1 MAIKNGKIAR
11 ALDVQWVINATKPFE
26 IDPAII
32 PVVVTSKDY
41 PTAEERRTRLNVKVP
56 SKKHRAFI
64 YDKIT
69 GRFLVGASSTYEL
82 VDKIRNG
89 WKYTGPKKEGL
100 RKQ

>member
-11 ALDVQWVINATKPFE
+11 ALDVQWAINAIKPFE

-32 PVVVTSKDY
+32 PVVVTAKDY

-56 SKKHRAFI
+56 SKKYRAFI

-69 GRFLVGASSTYEL
+69 GRFLVGAPSTYEL
-82 VDKIRNG
+82 VEIIQNG
-89 WKYTGPKKEGL
+89 WKYDPKKKEGL
-100 RKQ
+100 IK